1 MCTALA
7 AGCVA
12 SAAAFSATPAV
23 FGGHSQVAKSGF
35 LPALRTAE
43 PAHVAPRAILREGRP
58 MISMA
63 AAKKSVSDLG
73 DADLK
78 GTKVLIRCDLNVP
91 LDGKKITDDTR
102 ECNPRVCRPERP
114 QFRVVILRF
123 FNPRH
128 PCFRPDHQVLA
139 REGRKSCHLIAFGQ
153 A

>member
-1 MCTALA
+1 MRSALA

-35 LPALRTAE
+35 MPALRTAE
-43 PAHVAPRAILREGRP
+43 PAPPVASRAILREGRP
-58 MISMA
+58 VISMA

-78 GTKVLIRCDLNVP
+78 GKKVLIRCDLNVP

-102 ECNPRVCRPERP
+102 ECNPCICKPERDGRSSVEKP
-114 QFRVVILRF
+114 KGFDSPSPRQTRVVILRF
-123 FNPRH
+123 F
-128 PCFRPDHQVLA
+128 
-139 REGRKSCHLIAFGQ
+139 
-153 A
+153 